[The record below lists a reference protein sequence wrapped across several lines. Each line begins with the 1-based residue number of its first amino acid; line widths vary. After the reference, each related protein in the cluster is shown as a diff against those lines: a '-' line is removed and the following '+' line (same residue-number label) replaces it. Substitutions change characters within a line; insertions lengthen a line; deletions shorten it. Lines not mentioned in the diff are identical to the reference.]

1 MAFNMNRS
9 IIKGTKLHKSSM
21 AKAKRSV
28 VSQDRMQADRGL
40 VEAGRGL
47 GESNIGGAIDF
58 GLDTKTDLD
67 FKREK
72 QKQGDYVLGCMDS
85 TATNYSAAATKDD
98 GNCTYDETPPEVTDD
113 REMGPVITQEDINE
127 MNRNATIGVDGD
139 GDGDGDGSGDGAG
152 TSNYVDEVEDDY
164 ELTPTEEFDGEDG
177 TTGGGGGNGQGNAFS
192 NEQWELEQQ
201 QEALRAAN
209 EIKAN
214 LDAESRR
221 RSNESYAALS
231 ILPPKNVNSMPTTNN
246 SNSNIIALNPA
257 DINSQ
262 NVIPAHLDK
271 NYSKNTPKANKEF
284 NNLNLGIEQDVHEEY
299 YTDIGL
305 DPMNVKRSENYDING
320 YEYSRV
326 IDANGVEHD
335 LWSYNNKSITD
346 DQVGTEEYTA
356 VMTEVARRQKEEYEK
371 EQLEKEQNLN
381 SNTPKDESTET
392 ELLPQPQSE
401 STDNT
406 EITEKPRMSDFEGN
420 WFQRAAQYKEAM
432 RAYKEKYDV
441 NYKTSPTQRRV
452 KSEAELKYDK
462 IFKNAVPGGIAQ
474 QTMLKNGYKNK

>member
-40 VEAGRGL
+40 VEAGRNL
-47 GESNIGGAIDF
+47 GESNVGGAIDF
-58 GLDTKTDLD
+58 GLDTKADLD

-85 TATNYSAAATKDD
+85 TANNYSAAATKDD
-98 GNCTYDETPPEVTDD
+98 GNCTYDEVVGTGSVS
-113 REMGPVITQEDINE
+113 QEDLDI
-127 MNRNATIGVDGD
+127 MNSGATIDFGD
-139 GDGDGDGSGDGAG
+139 GNGDGNGDGGGDGTG
-152 TSNYVDEVEDDY
+152 TSNYVDEEEDADY
-164 ELTPTEEFDGEDG
+164 TDEDIEADLARIGDEDGVDGQPTEF
-177 TTGGGGGNGQGNAFS
+177 T

-221 RSNESYAALS
+221 RSNEAYAALS
-231 ILPPKNVNSMPTTNN
+231 ILPSRSVNSMPTTNN
-246 SNSNIIALNPA
+246 STPGVVALNPA

-284 NNLNLGIEQDVHEEY
+284 NNLNLNTEQDVHDEY
-299 YTDIGL
+299 YTNLGV
-305 DPMNVKRSENYDING
+305 DPMGVKNSHKAEYNG

-326 IDANGVEHD
+326 VDENGVEHD
-335 LWSYNNKSITD
+335 MWSYNNQQITD
-346 DQVGTEEYTA
+346 DQVGTKEYTA
-356 VMTEVARRQKEEYEK
+356 LMSEVAEMQKKEYEQELLK
-371 EQLEKEQNLN
+371 KEQNLN
-381 SNTPKDESTET
+381 SNTPKTEPTET
-392 ELLPQPQSE
+392 ELLPQPPTE
-401 STDNT
+401 STNNT

-420 WFQRAAQYKEAM
+420 WFERAAQYKEAM

-441 NYKTSPTQRRV
+441 NYKMSPTQKRV
-452 KSEAELKYDK
+452 KSKTELKYDK

-474 QTMLKNGYKNK
+474 QTMLKIGYKNK